1 MEGIITMHRHHVDL
15 SSLSVLMPENIDG
28 LELQKIADS
37 CLREAIDSGEIEV
50 CNTDF
55 DKKEKGDTEEYDRLK
70 AGADLWTKL
79 RLISELADVCIRSG
93 ESVSEP
99 EISIEDK
106 TYRGNPDVTMAEDF
120 FYIVAAVT
128 QDKSFDPEDGGPLLP
143 FLKAEH
149 PAIFA
154 QLAIRLKIKD

>member
-1 MEGIITMHRHHVDL
+1 MKRYHVDL
-15 SSLSVLMPENIDG
+15 ASLSVLVPDG
-28 LELQKIADS
+28 TAKDEIWDLANS
-37 CLREAIDSGEIEV
+37 RFREAIDSDEIEV
-50 CNTDF
+50 CDTDF
-55 DKKEKGDTEEYDRLK
+55 DEDEKGDTTEYDRLK
-70 AGADLWTKL
+70 ARSDLWTKL

-106 TYRGNPDVTMAEDF
+106 TYRGNPDVTMAEEF
-120 FYIVAAVT
+120 FYIVAAVS

-149 PAIFA
+149 PQIHE
-154 QLAIRLKIKD
+154 QLIRRLKIKE